1 MLRRCN
7 TCGNYFESNTGIC
20 SICGANNLAPGERFV
35 PPKRPVKKIIA
46 KKKSIWPFVIL
57 MFLIVLIAAG
67 VILYNINNPKY
78 ANDNIVKL
86 SGDIISKPTNIL
98 PKTKGTVETS
108 KNTKNTNEVSIS
120 YKNAD
125 QVDINRYGEYLKERG
140 FIPFSQQKGLGY
152 IKVSSVDVNK
162 VLVVSLG
169 CSNESVCFANFK
181 KTIGKIDHYVTGN
194 NFTRVGNSSVG
205 YITLTDRF
213 SHFENSSN
221 PLIYKEKENRSIIAL
236 SVIRNADTKNFSNFQ
251 NKVVAELNI
260 QLRKNAI
267 KNLAIKGINLGDS
280 EGFMVSY
287 NKLPSKEL
295 NREYYIYIESLKE
308 VRKIVIKTADDLS
321 KYQDLISSYYMEYS
335 NNKNQS
341 IQING

>member
-20 SICGANNLAPGERFV
+20 SICGANNLAPGERLV
-35 PPKRPVKKIIA
+35 PPKRPVKKVVA
-46 KKKSIWPFVIL
+46 KKKSVWPFVIV
-57 MFLIVLIAAG
+57 MFLIVVIAAG
-67 VILYNINNPKY
+67 IILYNINNPKY

-86 SGDIISKPTNIL
+86 TGDVISKPTSIL
-98 PKTKGTVETS
+98 PKTKGTLESS
-108 KNTKNTNEVSIS
+108 KNSKNTNEVIIT

-152 IKVSSVDVNK
+152 IKTSSVDVNK
-162 VLVVSLG
+162 VIVVSLG
-169 CSNESVCFANFK
+169 CSNENTCFASFK
-181 KTIGKIDHYVTGN
+181 KTIGKIDHYVAGSS
-194 NFTRVGNSSVG
+194 FTRVGNSTVG
-205 YITLTDRF
+205 YITLSDRF
-213 SHFENSSN
+213 SHVDNSTN
-221 PLIYKEKENRSIIAL
+221 PLIYKEKENRAVIAL
-236 SVIRNADTKNFSNFQ
+236 AVIRNADTKNFQTYQ
-251 NKVVAELNI
+251 NKIVVDLNN
-260 QLRKNAI
+260 QLRKNQI
-267 KNLAIKGINLGDS
+267 KDLATKGIALGDN

-287 NKLPSKEL
+287 HKLPSKEL
-295 NREYYIYIESLKE
+295 NMEYYIYIEATKE

-321 KYQDLISSYYMEYS
+321 KYKDLISSYYTEYN